1 MTPERTMVGAGEFD
15 GVGEAG
21 AGPGSGSPGVRRA
34 MLGLLSRR
42 ERWGLT
48 VRGWLVSLAMAGAI
62 VAVCVWKVVPFLAV
76 TEPVACEYLVVEG
89 WLPNYAIQEAADYFR
104 RNGMKRIITVGG
116 PVRGAVE
123 PAAEDDTY
131 AYTAAVALRKLGL
144 ATEID
149 MVPSEVWA
157 RDRTAGTAMALR
169 EWFGRKQ
176 IKPEALT
183 VVSLGTH
190 ARRTRLL
197 YERGF
202 ERKIPIGIIAVRRRE
217 YDPTWWWK
225 YSEGVKEVVSEGLAY
240 VYARLQF

>member
-1 MTPERTMVGAGEFD
+1 MVGSELD
-15 GVGEAG
+15 GVNEAA
-21 AGPGSGSPGVRRA
+21 AGLGSGSSGGRRA

-48 VRGWLVSLAMAGAI
+48 LRGWLVSIAIAGGI
-62 VAVCVWKVVPFLAV
+62 VALCVWRIVPFLAV
-76 TEPVACEYLVVEG
+76 TQPVVCEYLVVEG
-89 WLPNYAIQEAADYFR
+89 WLPNYAIQEAAEYFR
-104 RNGMKRIITVGG
+104 QHRMKRIITVGG

-123 PAAEDDTY
+123 PAGEDDTY
-131 AYTAAVALRKLGL
+131 AYTAATALRKLGL
-144 ATEID
+144 AAETD

-157 RDRTAGTAMALR
+157 KDRTAGTAIALR
-169 EWFGRKQ
+169 EWLTKKQ
-176 IKPEALT
+176 IKPGALT

-202 ERKIPIGIIAVRRRE
+202 EGTMPIGIIAVRRRE
-217 YDPTWWWK
+217 YDPACWWR
-225 YSEGVKEVVSEGLAY
+225 YSEGIKEVVSEGLAY